1 MELLLTPA
9 FARQIKK
16 LHKNQK
22 ASLDKALH
30 QLMENPYIGNAK
42 TADLEGIYV
51 LKFMMNRQEWLLA
64 YRLISKFSIKLL
76 LVGPHENF
84 YRSLKKKQ

>member
-22 ASLDKALH
+22 ITLDKALQ
-30 QLMENPYIGNAK
+30 QLVRNPFLGDAK
-42 TADLEGIYV
+42 TADLEGIFV
-51 LKFMMNRQEWLLA
+51 LKFMINRQQWLLA
-64 YRLISKFSIKLL
+64 YRLISEDCLKLL

-84 YRSLKKKQ
+84 YRDLKKK

>member
-1 MELLLTPA
+1 MELLLTPT

-22 ASLDKALH
+22 TSLDKAVR
-30 QLMENPYIGNAK
+30 QLVEDPSLGDAK
-42 TADLEGIYV
+42 KADLEGIFV
-51 LKFMMNRQEWLLA
+51 LKFMVNREQWLLA
-64 YRLISKFSIKLL
+64 YRIITNESLKLL

-84 YRSLKKKQ
+84 YRDLKKS

>member
-22 ASLDKALH
+22 ASLDTVLH
-30 QLMENPYIGNAK
+30 QLMENPFLGDAK
-42 TADLEGIYV
+42 TADLEGVYV
-51 LKFMMNRQEWLLA
+51 LKFTMNRQEWLLA
-64 YRLISKFSIKLL
+64 YRLISKLNIKLL

-84 YRSLKKKQ
+84 YRDLKKK